1 MRMVW
6 YVLAGSAVGGG
17 ARYLLST
24 YVQTRSGAT
33 FPIGTLVVNILGSVI
48 IGFVL
53 RYAIDSSAVTPEI
66 RALLTTGFCGGFTT
80 FSTFSYESVRLLQ
93 EGDYHRA
100 AWYVALSLIMCLTAT
115 FLGFGLASEVLAIRR
130 RL

>member
-24 YVQTRSGAT
+24 YVQIRSGAT
-33 FPIGTLVVNILGSVI
+33 FPIGTLVVNILGSLVV
-48 IGFVL
+48 GFVL
-53 RYAIDSSAVTPEI
+53 RYAIGSSAITPEA

-93 EGDYHRA
+93 DGDYHRA
-100 AWYVALSLIMCLTAT
+100 AWYIALSVLMCLTGT
-115 FLGFGLASEVLAIRR
+115 FLGIGLAGEVLAIRR